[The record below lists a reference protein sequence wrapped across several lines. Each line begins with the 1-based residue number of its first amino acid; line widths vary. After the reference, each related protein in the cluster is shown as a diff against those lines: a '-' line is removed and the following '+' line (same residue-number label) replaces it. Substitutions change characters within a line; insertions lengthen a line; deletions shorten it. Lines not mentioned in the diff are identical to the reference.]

1 LLTIARYISTMA
13 QETLSEVLFEF
24 VQQGRF
30 VRVTAMD
37 PVSRAEAVVV
47 GDAATS
53 PEMLK
58 RVAVNKLRYVMTRSQ
73 RQVHAP
79 RREDNLY

>member
-1 LLTIARYISTMA
+1 MA
-13 QETLSEVLFEF
+13 QENLSEVLFEF

-37 PVSRAEAVVV
+37 PVSKAEAVVV
-47 GDAATS
+47 GDAASS

-58 RVAVNKLRYVMTRSQ
+58 RVAVNKLRFVMTRAQ
-73 RQVHAP
+73 GQVHAL

>member
-1 LLTIARYISTMA
+1 MV
-13 QETLSEVLFEF
+13 QESLNEVLFEF

-37 PVSRAEAVVV
+37 PVSKAEAVVV
-47 GDAATS
+47 GDAASS

-58 RVAVNKLRYVMTRSQ
+58 RVAVNKLRFVMTRAQ
-73 RQVHAP
+73 GQVRAL

>member
-1 LLTIARYISTMA
+1 MA
-13 QETLSEVLFEF
+13 QETLGEVLFEF

-37 PVSRAEAVVV
+37 PVTKTEAVVV
-47 GDAATS
+47 GDAGSS

-58 RVAVNKLRYVMTRSQ
+58 RVAVNKLRFVITRAQ
-73 RQVHAP
+73 GQVHSL

>member
-1 LLTIARYISTMA
+1 MA
-13 QETLSEVLFEF
+13 QETLNEVLFEF

-37 PVSRAEAVVV
+37 PVTKAEAVVV
-47 GDAATS
+47 GDAAAS
-53 PEMLK
+53 PDTLK
-58 RVAVNKLRYVMTRSQ
+58 RVAINKLRFVMTRAQ
-73 RQVHAP
+73 GQGQVQAP

>member
-1 LLTIARYISTMA
+1 MA
-13 QETLSEVLFEF
+13 QEKLSEVLFEF

-37 PVSRAEAVVV
+37 PVSKAEAVLV
-47 GDAATS
+47 GDASSS
-53 PEMLK
+53 PEQLK
-58 RVAVNKLRYVMTRSQ
+58 RVALNKLRFVMSKAQGQPR
-73 RQVHAP
+73 AL

>member
-1 LLTIARYISTMA
+1 MA
-13 QETLSEVLFEF
+13 QEPLNEVLFEF

-47 GDAATS
+47 GDAASS
-53 PEMLK
+53 PEQLK
-58 RVAVNKLRYVMTRSQ
+58 RVALNKLRFVINRAQ
-73 RQVHAP
+73 GQGQVQAP